1 MTKYALINEQSEVID
16 LLEVENIHTLDGYI
30 LPEHQCSLIN
40 ITDSEA
46 PSLGKVWNPYEN
58 KFE

>member
-1 MTKYALINEQSEVID
+1 MTKYALINEESIVID
-16 LLEVENIHTLDGYI
+16 LLEVNDINTLDGYI
-30 LPEHQCSLIN
+30 LPAHQCALIN